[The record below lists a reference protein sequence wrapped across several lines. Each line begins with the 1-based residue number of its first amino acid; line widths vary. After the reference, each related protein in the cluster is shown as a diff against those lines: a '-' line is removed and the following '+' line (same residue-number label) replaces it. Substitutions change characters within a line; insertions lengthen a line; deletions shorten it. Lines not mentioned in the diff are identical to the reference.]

1 MTLLIIVLFLTASI
15 YLLLLQ
21 FKSKVFGLEEMR
33 LPTQMLDSEKELGA
47 LSRDEYAYKP
57 PRAWLFLTTNYRGW
71 EKRLPF
77 PTNWLK
83 RKLIKAGQPMGV
95 LEFLAFKLF
104 SLIAVPVVSL
114 IFINNF
120 SRESVLIGSL
130 IVGFF
135 IPEIWLNKK
144 INKRLHSIRKDL
156 PNIIDLLNLCV
167 SGGMDFMLAVNRVV
181 KDIKPCDLTRE
192 LAEVYRETQV
202 GKARREALKNFGWR
216 VDMPEVHS
224 FVRTLVQADRMGTP
238 LAEALNLQAEEIR
251 VRRFQYGESMALKAP
266 IKLLL
271 PLFAFIL
278 PVVMIIVG
286 GPIILQFVRG
296 GVNFGF

>member
-1 MTLLIIVLFLTASI
+1 MDIIIVVLFLTASI
-15 YLLLLQ
+15 YLVLLQ
-21 FKSKVFGLEEMR
+21 FKSKIFGLEETH
-33 LPTQMLDSEKELGA
+33 LPTQMFDDETAKVPITKE
-47 LSRDEYAYKP
+47 EYAYRP
-57 PRAWLFLTTNYRGW
+57 PKIWLPITTRFKDW
-71 EKRLPF
+71 EKRIPF
-77 PTNWLK
+77 PTNGLK

-95 LEFLAFKLF
+95 LEFLAFKLL
-104 SLIAVPVVSL
+104 SLAAVPMLSL
-114 IFINNF
+114 IFLTNF
-120 SRESVLIGSL
+120 PKETVFIGSV

-135 IPEIWLNKK
+135 IPEIWLNKR
-144 INKRLHSIRKDL
+144 IAKRLHSIRRDL

-181 KDIKPCDLTRE
+181 KDLKPCDLTRE
-192 LAEVYRETQV
+192 LSEVYRETQV
-202 GKARREALKNFGWR
+202 GKSRRESLKNLGWR
-216 VDMPEVHS
+216 VDMPEVYS
-224 FVRTLVQADRMGTP
+224 FVRMLVQADRMGTP